1 MSDGGKN
8 GRLVL
13 HSRVSGKL
21 AEIERLRGALA
32 FLLEE
37 IDSLLSWKRDAI
49 LARYARDIGHLE
61 HALYRLEA
69 AVAELRYRV
78 AFLQAAINRGEAV
91 TAACMTVLDSK
102 VAAEFEKTRREIE
115 RREDD
120 LRKAERYLD
129 GPTLSPEDAR
139 ELKALYRRLCKTYH
153 PDVCGNESG
162 SWRQRWALLQ
172 HAYRAGDLALLQALA
187 EQADDSDQDPP
198 GTPETLDAEIER
210 LRSRIA
216 AERDRVA
223 GMVSS
228 PPFSYEEKLRDRDW
242 VSEKQQELKQA
253 IAANEVRRDRFQE
266 LYDTLRPSSATVH

>member
-1 MSDGGKN
+1 MGDGGKN
-8 GRLVL
+8 SRVVL
-13 HSRVSGKL
+13 HPRVSGKR

-32 FLLEE
+32 VLLEE
-37 IDSLLSWKRDAI
+37 IDSLLSWKCDAI

-69 AVAELRYRV
+69 TVAELRYRI

-91 TAACMTVLDSK
+91 TAARMAALDGK

-115 RREDD
+115 RREDE

-139 ELKALYRRLCKTYH
+139 ELKALYRRLCKMYH
-153 PDVCGNESG
+153 PDVGGNESG

-172 HAYRAGDLALLQALA
+172 HAYRTGDLDLLKALA
-187 EQADDSDQDPP
+187 EQADDPDREPP
-198 GTPETLDAEIER
+198 GTPEALDAEIER

-223 GMVSS
+223 KMMSS

-242 VSEKQQELKQA
+242 VSAKQQELKQA
-253 IAANEVRRDRFQE
+253 ITANEVRRDRLRE